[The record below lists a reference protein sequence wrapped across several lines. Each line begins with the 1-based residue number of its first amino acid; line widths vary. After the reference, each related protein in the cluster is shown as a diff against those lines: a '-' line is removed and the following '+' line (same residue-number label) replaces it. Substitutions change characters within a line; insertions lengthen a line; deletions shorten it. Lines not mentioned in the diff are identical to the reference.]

1 VEKLGELTR
10 RVLLNV
16 SSDES
21 KWRVH
26 MNKIKVGFVL
36 ISMCVLAT
44 TVLVV
49 RAEDVINLTA
59 SLRGV
64 NEVPAINS
72 DATASFRAT
81 IEPNG
86 SITFTETFTNLGSNA
101 ILSHIHFGEV
111 HVAGG
116 VMIWLC
122 GGGGQPACPAATSGT
137 FSGTITAANVT
148 GPTSQ
153 GITAGDLN
161 SALRAIRQGAGYV
174 NLHSVNFP
182 AGEVRGQVIVHHGDD
197 VQNDGNDR

>member
-1 VEKLGELTR
+1 MRYR
-10 RVLLNV
+10 R
-16 SSDES
+16 
-21 KWRVH
+21 
-26 MNKIKVGFVL
+26 
-36 ISMCVLAT
+36 
-44 TVLVV
+44 
-49 RAEDVINLTA
+49 LTA
-59 SLRGV
+59 T
-64 NEVPAINS
+64 PAPH
-72 DATASFRAT
+72 FRAT
-81 IEPNG
+81 IDPNLN
-86 SITFTETFTNLGSNA
+86 STFTETFQNLSSNA

-153 GITAGDLN
+153 GITAGGLA

-182 AGEVRGQVIVHHGDD
+182 AGEIRGQVSVDQGD
-197 VQNDGNDR
+197 ND

>member
-1 VEKLGELTR
+1 ME
-10 RVLLNV
+10 
-16 SSDES
+16 
-21 KWRVH
+21 VH
-26 MNKIKVGFVL
+26 MNKIKVGFLL
-36 ISMCVLAT
+36 ISVCVLAST
-44 TVLVV
+44 ALSA
-49 RAEDVINLTA
+49 RPEDVITLTA

-72 DATASFRAT
+72 DASASFRAT
-81 IEPNG
+81 IDRNLN
-86 SITFTETFTNLGSNA
+86 ITFTETFKNLSSNA

-122 GGGGQPACPAATSGT
+122 GGGGQPTCPAATSGS

-153 GITAGDLN
+153 GITAGDLA

-182 AGEVRGQVIVHHGDD
+182 GGERRGNGVKGQSNTLAAFVPVPGA
-197 VQNDGNDR
+197 NNR